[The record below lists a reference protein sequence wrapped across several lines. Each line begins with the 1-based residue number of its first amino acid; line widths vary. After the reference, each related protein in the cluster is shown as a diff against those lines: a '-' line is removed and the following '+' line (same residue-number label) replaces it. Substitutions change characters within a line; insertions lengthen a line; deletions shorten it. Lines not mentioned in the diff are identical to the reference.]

1 MSVFE
6 QNATKTP
13 QAEQTRP
20 QFHRVVRG
28 YDPLQVDRYVMQL
41 ITLVEQQHRRAEEAE
56 QSTRQLQSELET
68 IRGEQPAPSF
78 VHLGAEAARILE
90 QAGTSAE
97 RLLGEAKERAR
108 EIVQAAEEDGAERI
122 KDAEER
128 CGELEL
134 DARHTLEE
142 AEAQRDEM
150 LAEASDHADQ
160 TRARVDG
167 EARAVLAEA
176 RDASDLVWQELQ
188 QDRAVVEAETDRL
201 RSFRE
206 NMLGHFEEI
215 HVALRDLL
223 EDARDEEE
231 LAAQAEARAAAA
243 RAAAADAVMARAA
256 AEQARAAAEA
266 EDDDADAEAPA
277 AVDAGADAEAEA
289 PAGAGVD
296 DGSEAATQ
304 QLEIT
309 QPVPGQAARPA
320 GPATDRAGAAAQ
332 PAATTQQS
340 MTEQGDRRKQ

>member
-78 VHLGAEAARILE
+78 VHLG
-90 QAGTSAE
+90 G
-97 RLLGEAKERAR
+97 
-108 EIVQAAEEDGAERI
+108 
-122 KDAEER
+122 
-128 CGELEL
+128 GELEL

-304 QLEIT
+304 QLQIT

-340 MTEQGDRRKQ
+340 TTEQGDRRKQ